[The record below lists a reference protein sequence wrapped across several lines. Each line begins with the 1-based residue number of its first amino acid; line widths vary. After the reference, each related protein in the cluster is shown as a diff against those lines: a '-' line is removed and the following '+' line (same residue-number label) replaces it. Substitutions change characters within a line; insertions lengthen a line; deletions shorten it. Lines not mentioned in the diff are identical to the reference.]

1 MAKIFQDFLRPNG
14 PAVFSCFPSSCQYYK
29 EKSSEAKKEK
39 KKKKKKEKKGGG
51 EQKTVSLLITR
62 LMMYTLYS
70 GQASAQLKIY
80 CKLPRVS
87 VVDCRNDHNS
97 LQLLPLRIGVCSSI
111 PWIWAGF
118 VTCFDQQNLTEWC
131 TGLESKHQEA
141 LGDSSLSHSWLP
153 YKQGSAKLLHE
164 QTSLVIFVA
173 HGFHLTN
180 IQLG

>member
-39 KKKKKKEKKGGG
+39 KKKRKKKREGG